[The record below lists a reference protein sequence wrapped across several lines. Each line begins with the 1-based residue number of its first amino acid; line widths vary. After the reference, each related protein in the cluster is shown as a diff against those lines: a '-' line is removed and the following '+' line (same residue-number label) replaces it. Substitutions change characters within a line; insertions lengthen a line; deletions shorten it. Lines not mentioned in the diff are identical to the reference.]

1 MSCHRTPGNNLHLNI
16 AQYVTGASPS
26 DRRQIETLFHTL
38 KNDARNLLKE
48 SAELSLS
55 APTLDPDARAR
66 LEKNRPEQPTLA
78 AVTAH
83 LDRIEFMV
91 RNDPSIPESRR
102 PKLLEYCS
110 MARVGAENGELPSP
124 DTWYAWRNLAPT
136 WARQR
141 AAGTTTEARPRRLI
155 AYDGSIVTEQDVL
168 AAKAEFDYLNEAGH
182 RFNGSTGL
190 SRRDAAH
197 HLDSILQLFD
207 TTDAGFAALEDGS
220 PLLADHRLPAARRKQ
235 RATLR
240 RESARAGKTS
250 DNPPTGA
257 SSPSEFS
264 QSQIA
269 SAHNSFHVWR
279 ALCFEDAA
287 MTIPAANRDA
297 RWAELERL
305 AVEADRRRTASAAL
319 LRDRAQKRKHIRMAI
334 DPAYPH

>member
-16 AQYVTGASPS
+16 AQYVSGASPS
-26 DRRQIETLFHTL
+26 DRRQIETLFHSL
-38 KNDARNLLKE
+38 KNDARSKLRE

-55 APTLDPDARAR
+55 APDLDPDARAR
-66 LEKNRPEQPTLA
+66 LEWDGSEQPSLA

-110 MARVGAENGELPSP
+110 MARASAESGELPTP
-124 DTWYAWRNLAPT
+124 DTWYAWRNLTPT

-141 AAGTTTEARPRRLI
+141 ASNTSLAPSTEHLV
-155 AYDGSIVTEQDVL
+155 AYDGSVVTEQDVL
-168 AAKAEFDYLNEAGH
+168 VAKAEYDYLSHPGH
-182 RFNGSTGL
+182 HFHGGSIS

-197 HLDSILQLFD
+197 RLDSILRLFD

-220 PLLADHRLPAARRKQ
+220 PILEDYRMPAARRKQ
-235 RATLR
+235 RATLK
-240 RESARAGKTS
+240 RESRQ
-250 DNPPTGA
+250 A
-257 SSPSEFS
+257 SKAFGPQHTPVSAPSGFS

-269 SAHNSFHVWR
+269 SAHNSYHVWR

-287 MTIPAANRDA
+287 MTTPAANRNE
-297 RWAELERL
+297 RWQELEAL
-305 AVEADRRRTASAAL
+305 AVDSDRRTGAGPAL
-319 LRDRAQKRKHIRMAI
+319 LRDRAQKRRKIRMAI
-334 DPAYPH
+334 DPTYPH